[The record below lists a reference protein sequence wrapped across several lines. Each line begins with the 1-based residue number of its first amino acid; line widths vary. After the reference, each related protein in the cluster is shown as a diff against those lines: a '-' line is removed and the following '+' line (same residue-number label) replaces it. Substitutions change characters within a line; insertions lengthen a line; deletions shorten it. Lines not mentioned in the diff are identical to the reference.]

1 MSRCQRGPHCPLQG
15 VVGLPLGGSAAPRAQ
30 GPHLH
35 RKAPAPPS
43 QLLRQLEPLVVSG
56 PHGGLSCGILRQD
69 VVVDLVILGRGCP
82 AHSFSYLQLFCVWYR
97 WGGIHSCGS
106 GWEVLRVCIHS
117 NWATDM

>member
-1 MSRCQRGPHCPLQG
+1 MSLCQRGPHCPLQG

-56 PHGGLSCGILRQD
+56 PHGGLSWGILRQD
-69 VVVDLVILGRGCP
+69 VVGDLVILGRGLP
-82 AHSFSYLQLFCVWYR
+82 SSLLLLFAAVLCVVSMGR
-97 WGGIHSCGS
+97 NPLLRKRVGS
-106 GWEVLRVCIHS
+106 PPGLYP
-117 NWATDM
+117 